1 MLCEENEWSWNDPTW
16 KRKEKG
22 DLKILKLKKNCCEE
36 ELDRFLSVFTYI
48 NEKFNWI

>member
-1 MLCEENEWSWNDPTW
+1 MFCEENEWSWNDLIW

-22 DLKILKLKKNCCEE
+22 DFKIFKLKKNCCEE
-36 ELDRFLSVFTYI
+36 EFDRFFFVFIYI